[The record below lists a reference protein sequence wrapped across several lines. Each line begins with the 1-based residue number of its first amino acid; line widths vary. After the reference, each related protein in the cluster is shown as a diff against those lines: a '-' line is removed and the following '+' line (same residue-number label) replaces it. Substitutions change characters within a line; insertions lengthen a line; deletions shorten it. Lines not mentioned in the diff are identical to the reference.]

1 MNGNVQDNRR
11 KDANTRTACFR
22 CRGFRHA
29 CDRQRPSC
37 SRCQGKGVNCVYP
50 EAAPTMKKLQQL
62 ADDLARR
69 VTSLENLVA
78 TSEPTAVA
86 EHVKS
91 QPLLMKHFALYPCQK
106 CNHLQQPCDMRVPSC
121 SRCTEHG
128 ITCAY
133 LYDEKPKVYHI
144 SHAISTMNNVL
155 DEYESTMHTL
165 PSMIPS
171 DNASPSSIST
181 TDTNNT
187 SDDTMMINTSTTTT
201 TTSTTSTYRKPIWT
215 IMSTPNGFSGVAH
228 VSSYNELR
236 LLLDH
241 VHDTQPG
248 NKFLH
253 KNDIRTLQQQ
263 QQEQLAVEAG
273 TTTATADM
281 PFSIWKAWAN
291 PTQEL
296 PRDYPIDVTS
306 QLTSDLLELYC
317 RTPCCSM
324 NRLPIVDGRDIL
336 ARYHSPDPEQR
347 PSKVLVYAICAI
359 TARNA
364 FQVHVW
370 SKRPAHETPHY
381 NMGKALSIAY
391 WLSAR
396 KLLAECFDEPS
407 LDTCR
412 AALFLSYC
420 SHHNGY
426 LNLVRY
432 YDWIT
437 VSMAQELGLFDRKE
451 LPYYDGLLAWV
462 IYYWHVWMRVLG
474 AGSPQKAVP
483 IPSSPPPSPPPLA
496 ESAKMND
503 EEYNIHN
510 ILRAWSFRFQL
521 QLQRDEIMSSTL
533 SAQKQQLDA
542 EHLSHMFKPFEAD
555 LKAFFESLPDHWQY
569 PPKQAPDND
578 QQKENGYTVG
588 RDVLE
593 HGCIVEVQVQYY
605 INVIMLHHPFLLSS
619 SSNDKPMSPFTRRSL
634 DICLHAAQTIT
645 CALENFLQGC
655 SVPLIGLVFSNSV
668 YQRIYQCTRSPA
680 ALKAMQQSLVISKA
694 SLHYAYDFES
704 HRPLVRLMEQKV
716 QAVDSKE
723 GDQDVYMGW
732 LS

>member
-1 MNGNVQDNRR
+1 
-11 KDANTRTACFR
+11 
-22 CRGFRHA
+22 
-29 CDRQRPSC
+29 
-37 SRCQGKGVNCVYP
+37 
-50 EAAPTMKKLQQL
+50 MKKLQQL
-62 ADDLARR
+62 ADELARR

-78 TSEPTAVA
+78 TSEPAAIA

-91 QPLLMKHFALYPCQK
+91 QSLLMKHFALYPCQK
-106 CNHLQQPCDMRVPSC
+106 CNHLQQPCDMRIPSC
-121 SRCTEHG
+121 SRCTEHS
-128 ITCAY
+128 ITCTY
-133 LYDEKPKVYHI
+133 VYDEKPKVYHI
-144 SHAISTMNNVL
+144 SHAISTMNNVV

-165 PSMIPS
+165 PPMIPS

-187 SDDTMMINTSTTTT
+187 SDDTMMINTTP
-201 TTSTTSTYRKPIWT
+201 TSISTYRKPIWT
-215 IMSTPNGFSGVAH
+215 IMSTPKGFSGVAH

-241 VHDTQPG
+241 IHDTQPG
-248 NKFLH
+248 DKFLH
-253 KNDIRTLQQQ
+253 KNDISIMQQQ
-263 QQEQLAVEAG
+263 HEQQLAIESG
-273 TTTATADM
+273 TATTAATDM

-306 QLTSDLLELYC
+306 QLTGDLLELYC

-324 NRLPIVDGRDIL
+324 NRLPIVDGKDLL
-336 ARYHSPDPEQR
+336 ARYYSPDPSQR
-347 PSKVLVYAICAI
+347 PSKVLVYAICAM

-370 SKRPAHETPHY
+370 SKRPAHETPQY

-426 LNLVRY
+426 LNLVRF
-432 YDWIT
+432 YDWIA

-451 LPYYDGLLAWV
+451 QPYYDSLLAWV

-474 AGSPQKAVP
+474 AGLSHRSVP
-483 IPSSPPPSPPPLA
+483 RPAASPPSPPPLTTST
-496 ESAKMND
+496 EMND
-503 EEYNIHN
+503 EEYNN
-510 ILRAWSFRFQL
+510 YNVLRSWSYRFQL
-521 QLQRDEIMSSTL
+521 QLQRDEIMSCTL
-533 SAQKQQLDA
+533 SAQKQNLSA
-542 EHLSHMFKPFEAD
+542 EHLSHMFEPLEAD
-555 LKAFFESLPDHWQY
+555 LKAFFESLPSHWRD
-569 PPKQAPDND
+569 PPNQASDND
-578 QQKENGYTVG
+578 HQKDNGYTIG
-588 RDVLE
+588 RDMLE
-593 HGCIVEVQVQYY
+593 CACIVEVQVQYY
-605 INVIMLHHPFLLSS
+605 INVIMLYYPFLPSSSSSSS
-619 SSNDKPMSPFTRRSL
+619 SSNTLSPFTRQCLRV
-634 DICLHAAQTIT
+634 CLHAAQTIT
-645 CALENFLQGC
+645 CAIENMVQGC

-668 YQRIYQCTRSPA
+668 YQRIFQCTRSPA
-680 ALKAMQQSLVISKA
+680 ALQAMQRSLDISKA

-716 QAVDSKE
+716 HAVDGKE
-723 GDQDVYMGW
+723 QEGQDVVIGW
-732 LS
+732 LP

>member
-1 MNGNVQDNRR
+1 
-11 KDANTRTACFR
+11 
-22 CRGFRHA
+22 
-29 CDRQRPSC
+29 
-37 SRCQGKGVNCVYP
+37 
-50 EAAPTMKKLQQL
+50 MKKLQQL
-62 ADDLARR
+62 ADDLAKR

-78 TSEPTAVA
+78 MSEPTAVA

-106 CNHLQQPCDMRVPSC
+106 CNHLQQPCDMRLPSC

-128 ITCAY
+128 IACTY

-181 TDTNNT
+181 TDSNST
-187 SDDTMMINTSTTTT
+187 SDDPTTATTMVNTTTT
-201 TTSTTSTYRKPIWT
+201 TTTTTYRKPIWT
-215 IMSTPNGFSGVAH
+215 IMSTPKGFSGVAH

-236 LLLDH
+236 MLLDH

-248 NKFLH
+248 NNFLH
-253 KNDIRTLQQQ
+253 KNDIRIMQQQ
-263 QQEQLAVEAG
+263 PLSIEAG
-273 TTTATADM
+273 TSSTADM

-306 QLTSDLLELYC
+306 QLTGDLLELYS

-324 NRLPIVDGRDIL
+324 NRLPIVDGKDIL
-336 ARYHSPDPEQR
+336 ARYYSPDPSQR
-347 PSKVLVYAICAI
+347 PSKVLVYAICAM

-370 SKRPAHETPHY
+370 SKRPAHETPQY

-426 LNLVRY
+426 LNLVRF

-451 LPYYDGLLAWV
+451 QPYYDALLAWV

-474 AGSPQKAVP
+474 AGSSHKSVP
-483 IPSSPPPSPPPLA
+483 RPSVPPPSPPPLTTP
-496 ESAKMND
+496 MDD
-503 EEYNIHN
+503 EDYNVYN
-510 ILRAWSFRFQL
+510 VLRSWCYRFQL
-521 QLQRDEIMSSTL
+521 QLQRDEIMSCTL
-533 SAQKQQLDA
+533 SAQKQDLSA
-542 EHLSHMFKPFEAD
+542 EHLSQMFKPLEAD
-555 LKAFFESLPDHWQY
+555 LKALFESLPDNWRQD
-569 PPKQAPDND
+569 PPKQQAPDNND
-578 QQKENGYTVG
+578 QRKENGYTIG
-588 RDVLE
+588 RDMLE
-593 HGCIVEVQVQYY
+593 YACIVEVQVQYY
-605 INVIMLHHPFLLSS
+605 INVIMLYYPFLPSSSS
-619 SSNDKPMSPFTRRSL
+619 SSNTRSLSPFTRRCL
-634 DICLHAAQTIT
+634 RVCLHAAQTIT
-645 CALENFLQGC
+645 CAIENIVQGC

-668 YQRIYQCTRSPA
+668 YQRIFQCTRSPA
-680 ALKAMQQSLVISKA
+680 ALQAMQQSLVISKA

-716 QAVDSKE
+716 HAVDGKGGGGGGGGE
-723 GDQDVYMGW
+723 QQQQQADVVMGW
-732 LS
+732 LP